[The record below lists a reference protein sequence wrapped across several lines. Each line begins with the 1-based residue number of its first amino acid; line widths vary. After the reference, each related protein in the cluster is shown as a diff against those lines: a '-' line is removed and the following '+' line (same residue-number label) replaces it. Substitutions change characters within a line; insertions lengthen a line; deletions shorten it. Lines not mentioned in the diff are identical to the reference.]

1 MLDKFGLLHLVI
13 TFIKDE
19 GTNNLITM
27 IATLHSII
35 DYEPLNIYRVYEGTC
50 SGHVISKACRYATND
65 DKVFVRLKNVS
76 VKEV

>member
-1 MLDKFGLLHLVI
+1 
-13 TFIKDE
+13 
-19 GTNNLITM
+19 M